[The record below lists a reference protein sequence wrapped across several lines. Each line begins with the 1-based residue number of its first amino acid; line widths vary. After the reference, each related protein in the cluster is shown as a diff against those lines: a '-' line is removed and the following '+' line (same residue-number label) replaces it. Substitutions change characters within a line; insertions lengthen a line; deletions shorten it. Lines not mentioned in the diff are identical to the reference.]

1 MKQFW
6 DLKKLKMLPFNRSSL
21 IYWLTGTNFYSA
33 IKVAVIMKVHGR
45 EVDDGLTT
53 GTRVTHLI
61 L

>member
-21 IYWLTGTNFYSA
+21 IYWLRDTNFYSA
-33 IKVAVIMKVHGR
+33 IKVAVIMKVQGR

-53 GTRVTHLI
+53 ATRVTHLI

>member
-21 IYWLTGTNFYSA
+21 IYWLRGTNFYSA
-33 IKVAVIMKVHGR
+33 IKVAVIKVHGR